1 MITLYIKIWD
11 AITGDQLENLSH
23 AHIVK
28 SVDFSHDDNYLVTAS
43 NDKLLRVYDL
53 NKIDSGFLN
62 YSNTHII

>member
-1 MITLYIKIWD
+1 MITISIKIWD
-11 AITGDQLENLSH
+11 AVTGDELENLTH

-53 NKIDSGFLN
+53 NKIDSGFIN
-62 YSNTHII
+62 YSNSRII